1 MRTRNTPR
9 RDQAH
14 LVTEARQSRSA
25 EINQR
30 ERRYLVMMGIRVLCF
45 VVSILMFVNH
55 LGLLALI
62 PAAGAILLPYFAV
75 VVANARQVSGS
86 GGFRPYQPRL
96 PERYDPTAA
105 GQAGPAGGGQP
116 DGGQPDG
123 GQPDGGQR
131 GPGQSAGPAAGG
143 ASGAGGSGAGTDT
156 PV

>member
-45 VVSILMFVNH
+45 VIAILMFVNH
-55 LGLLALI
+55 LGWIAMI
-62 PAAGAILLPYFAV
+62 PAAGAIVLPYFAV
-75 VVANARQVSGS
+75 VVANARQVSSS

-96 PERYDPTAA
+96 PGRFDPSVTGRARPGNGQPGNGQPGN
-105 GQAGPAGGGQP
+105 GQAAPPAGP
-116 DGGQPDG
+116 PAPPADGP
-123 GQPDGGQR
+123 
-131 GPGQSAGPAAGG
+131 
-143 ASGAGGSGAGTDT
+143 GSGAS
-156 PV
+156 PA